1 MADAIRFKLE
11 GLGEL
16 KKGLEELGTE
26 VATKVGE
33 RADREAAQIV
43 AEKAR
48 QLAPVGTG
56 STARTR
62 RKKDGSVV
70 AFDYGRLKDNIRVRK
85 QKVRKQH
92 HIVYAVTIGK
102 AFWGAFQEFGTVN
115 MPARPWLRVAFDMA
129 VPDAAQAQITGLREG
144 IARAAKKAARLAKRG
159 R

>member
-1 MADAIRFKLE
+1 MADAVRFKLE
-11 GLGEL
+11 GLADL

-33 RADREAAQIV
+33 KADRDAAKVV

-48 QLAPVGTG
+48 MLAPVGDGPT
-56 STARTR
+56 RKTR
-62 RKKDGSVV
+62 RNKGGVV
-70 AFDYGRLKDNIRVRK
+70 VSFDYGRLKDNIRVRK
-85 QKVRKQH
+85 QRVRKQH

-129 VPDAAQAQITGLREG
+129 VPDATQAQITGLREG